1 MTDQELTFRINVHE
15 SLKMLA
21 VKTGKYATFCRAY
34 ARRKV
39 DEKRYEYVNPKLKY
53 DFDADL
59 MPLLESICGPMLG
72 ENPHDPRHPVRNWKG
87 GYR

>member
-34 ARRKV
+34 AMKKV
-39 DEKRYEYVNPKLKY
+39 GENNYEYVNPKLKY
-53 DFDADL
+53 DFDSDM
-59 MPLLESICGPMLG
+59 MPLLESICGPTLG
-72 ENPHDPRHPVRNWKG
+72 ENPKNPNHPLNVWK
-87 GYR
+87 RFT